1 MKRIFSKE
9 TAEAIK
15 WGFID
20 MFGKKLREKS
30 DETKLPDDE
39 AKKEI
44 DEDESPREDKAEDLN
59 NVMTEHPMKEESNR
73 DKKDEQSPS

>member
-9 TAEAIK
+9 TAESIK

-20 MFGKKLREKS
+20 MFGKKLREKA

-39 AKKEI
+39 AKKEV
-44 DEDESPREDKAEDLN
+44 EENESPREDKAEDLN
-59 NVMTEHPMKEESNR
+59 NVMTEQAMK
-73 DKKDEQSPS
+73 